1 MKKTAPYFLLIAYL
15 ALVMVLSSCAQALV
29 PGKPGN
35 VEESAVED
43 KILQQGGENGN
54 QAALLLN
61 QLIEPPFFWLPE
73 NLIPLSIENV
83 NEISLLGNI
92 YPYEPP
98 IFEITPDG
106 RLSAIGL
113 LAGIT
118 IVQTD
123 SGEIISNFEVEFPEC
138 GFGFSRFVKFN
149 QDGSFIAIV
158 TKDEIQVW
166 QIGGGLIYTS
176 PHSRVFNDQF
186 PPCGSDIPQVALS
199 PDGRLLAITGI
210 DYSKAEPERFF
221 KVVNIIQNETLYEWD
236 GKDETLHGNLDGFP
250 GLGFSK
256 SGRLLQT
263 FDPRR
268 FILSSVNMHSSFRFW
283 AVDDWAE
290 ITDNGIVSE
299 GFDPGDLLFP
309 LANEGMISIVDK
321 PSGGK
326 VGEVAAPG
334 CDWDKPCEMVFSND
348 GTKALL
354 LSSVEPISQ
363 YRQSAFYPEI
373 EIWDLENESKIKTL
387 PGMFRN
393 LHGLRVT
400 DEGWLAG
407 FVSDNTAAKEGVLWW
422 TFPEFFQGFSAN
434 AGSVSSFVPTWAD
447 TGRENECRFCDTCR
461 LVLDK
466 GKVECRTGIENF
478 EGVYSIEIFNGE
490 YWLVKHYPD
499 DVGQVG
505 KLSRQIEGDQADQRY
520 RLLGFSEEYQTAFYC
535 LDSSY
540 RQQSCV
546 IDELRG
552 TRVLGEL
559 NDISFLQVSPDGRS
573 MAFIDKSSSSLYLYR
588 FDTQKLS
595 RKSHFQAK
603 AAKTNPLFSEDG
615 KLIFYLVENLRNSKD
630 FSVEIM
636 DAENQKVIKRIALK
650 SDIVLPA
657 AFSMTTD
664 QNIWA
669 VGEKSGRI
677 LLFSAEDGRLLSTLD
692 SDQEA
697 ILGLYFDSDRL
708 LISLNSTGMF
718 NVWGIEK

>member
-1 MKKTAPYFLLIAYL
+1 MKKTVPYFLFILYL
-15 ALVMVLSSCAQALV
+15 ALILVLSSCAQALI
-29 PGKPGN
+29 PAKPRN
-35 VEESAVED
+35 VEESAVE
-43 KILQQGGENGN
+43 GEDPQPVGDYGD
-54 QAALLLN
+54 QASLTLN
-61 QLIEPPFFWLPE
+61 QLIEPPLFRLPE
-73 NLIPLSIENV
+73 NLIPISSENV
-83 NEISLLGNI
+83 NEIALLGNI
-92 YPYEPP
+92 YPKEPP
-98 IFEITPDG
+98 VVEISPDG

-118 IVQTD
+118 IVHMD
-123 SGEIISNFEVEFPEC
+123 SGEIISNFEVELPEC
-138 GFGFSRFVKFN
+138 GFGFSRFVEFN

-158 TKDEIQVW
+158 TKEEIQVW
-166 QIGGGLIYTS
+166 QTGGGLIYTN
-176 PHSRVFNDQF
+176 PHTRIFNDQS
-186 PPCGSDIPQVALS
+186 PVCGLDIPQLALS
-199 PDGRLLAITGI
+199 PDGQWLAISGI
-210 DYSKAEPERFF
+210 DYSQPEPERFF
-221 KVVNIIQNETLYEWD
+221 RVVNIIQNETLYEWD
-236 GKDETLHGNLDGFP
+236 GKEETLHGNLDGFQ

-256 SGRLLQT
+256 DGRLLQT

-268 FILSSVNMHSSFRFW
+268 FILSSGGMHRSFRFW
-283 AVDDWAE
+283 VMEGRAE
-290 ITDNGIVSE
+290 TTDSGIISE

-309 LANEGMISIVDK
+309 LASEGMISIVDK
-321 PSGGK
+321 LAGGI
-326 VGEVAAPG
+326 VSEVTAPG

-348 GTKALL
+348 GSKALM
-354 LSSVEPISQ
+354 LSSVEPIFQ

-373 EIWDLENESKIKTL
+373 EIWDLENKSMLESL

-393 LHGLRVT
+393 LHGLSVT
-400 DEGWLAG
+400 DEGRLAG
-407 FVSDNTAAKEGVLWW
+407 IFNDNTAAKEGVLWW
-422 TFPEFFQGFSAN
+422 TFPEFFQGFSAD

-447 TGRENECRFCDTCR
+447 TGRETECRFCDTCR

-466 GKVECRTGIENF
+466 GNVECRAGIENS
-478 EGVYSIEIFNGE
+478 EGTYSIEIFDGE
-490 YWLVKHYPD
+490 FWLVKHYPD

-559 NDISFLQVSPDGRS
+559 NDISFLQVSPNGRS

-677 LLFSAEDGRLLSTLD
+677 LLFSAEDGRLLSALD